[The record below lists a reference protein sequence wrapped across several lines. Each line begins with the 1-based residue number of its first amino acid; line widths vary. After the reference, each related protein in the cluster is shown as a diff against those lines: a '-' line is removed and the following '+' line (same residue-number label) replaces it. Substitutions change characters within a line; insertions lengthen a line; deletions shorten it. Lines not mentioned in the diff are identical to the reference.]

1 MTVEAGRVAP
11 DVHRTMFLSDL
22 HLGAHGCR
30 ADAIL
35 DFLMRNDAET
45 IFLVGDIFDI
55 WDPLILH
62 WGARH
67 DRIVEIL
74 RARAAAGRR
83 LVYLVGNHDRALA
96 GLAVEDWPAR
106 ARLGIGVQ
114 RQVEHRAADGMRYLV
129 LHGDVCDARLLR
141 FHICT
146 RVGSRI
152 DGLLR
157 LLDCGLRALRLR
169 FGREARGPI
178 EMLLRALNTVL
189 YRSHSHERRLV
200 ALAEAAGCN
209 GIICGHFHLA
219 ALHDDHRRRYVNCGD
234 WTDNCTAIVEGWD
247 GRLRLLSWGGEGAL
261 AVPESIGAPGL
272 SAASAEVA

>member
-1 MTVEAGRVAP
+1 MTVEAERVVP
-11 DVHRTMFLSDL
+11 EVHRTMFLSDL

-35 DFLMRNDAET
+35 AFLAQNDAET

-55 WDPLILH
+55 WDPLILN
-62 WGARH
+62 WGARQ

-96 GLAVEDWPAR
+96 GLRAEEWPAR
-106 ARLGIGVQ
+106 ARLGITVQ
-114 RQVEHRAADGMRYLV
+114 RQVEHRAADGMLYLV

-146 RVGSRI
+146 RLGSRV
-152 DGLLR
+152 DGVLR
-157 LLDCGLRALRLR
+157 LIDSGLRALRLR

-178 EMLLRALNTVL
+178 EMLLRGLNTVL

-200 ALAEAAGCN
+200 ALAEGAGCD

-219 ALHDDHRRRYVNCGD
+219 ALHDDHRRRYANCGD
-234 WTDNCTAIVEGWD
+234 WTDNCTAIVENWD
-247 GRLRLLSWGGEGAL
+247 GRLRLLAWDAL
-261 AVPESIGAPGL
+261 GAVPEGGVAPVLAPAG
-272 SAASAEVA
+272 AEVA